1 MGSGKLLC
9 PLGPWSLEVRG
20 DQGRVGVQVVVST
33 VDGRSMMRS
42 MADCV
47 PCRAYSPITARIN
60 SMDTSHTVS
69 LLIVLMCLPLLIRDH
84 ESGRPGEP
92 RCPGARHGDYP
103 RAMRTVN
110 VRRA

>member
-1 MGSGKLLC
+1 MSTV
-9 PLGPWSLEVRG
+9 PWYGVWQAAVPPGALVPRGTG

-69 LLIVLMCLPLLIRDH
+69 LLILLMCLPLSILDH
-84 ESGRPGEP
+84 
-92 RCPGARHGDYP
+92 
-103 RAMRTVN
+103 
-110 VRRA
+110 